1 MINRIKK
8 LLHVAFQNE
17 TRSRIILTFRP
28 DHALKS
34 QHALMHAFV
43 NAAGKR
49 IGNKSLIKKW
59 IQNLKQR
66 MMQNS
71 VSDRRFVNVSNLRIT
86 DKEAGVRQV
95 SISLGQQIAM
105 KLKDILFQAKLK
117 SLHVQL
123 APFVF
128 FEVIPCR
135 KKILQRCN
143 LFK

>member
-86 DKEAGVRQV
+86 DKEAGRD
-95 SISLGQQIAM
+95 SDSGSPRIA
-105 KLKDILFQAKLK
+105 
-117 SLHVQL
+117 S
-123 APFVF
+123 APK
-128 FEVIPCR
+128 VIP
-135 KKILQRCN
+135 
-143 LFK
+143 